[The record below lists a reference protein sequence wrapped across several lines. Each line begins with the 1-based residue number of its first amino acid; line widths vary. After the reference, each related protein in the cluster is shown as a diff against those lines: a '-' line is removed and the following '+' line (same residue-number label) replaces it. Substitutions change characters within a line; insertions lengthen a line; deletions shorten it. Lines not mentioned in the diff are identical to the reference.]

1 MKAIRVYEFGD
12 PSVLKYEDVPMLE
25 AGAGQVLVR
34 IHAVGVNPV
43 DTYIRAGTHAIRP
56 QLPYT
61 PGSDAAGVVESLGE
75 GVTGWAVGDR
85 VYTARALTGA
95 YAEFAL
101 CAAEDLHPLPAGC
114 TFAQGAAL
122 NVPYATAY
130 RALFQRGRAVASEK
144 VLIHGAS
151 GGVGIAAV
159 QFAAAAGLCV
169 IGTAG
174 TPEGRALV
182 EANGAHHVLDHTNES
197 YLELVTRL
205 GGVDLILE
213 MLANVNLGKDL
224 TLLARGGRVVVVGNR
239 GPVEINARELMTRD
253 ADILGMSL
261 FNASKRDLQAA
272 HAAIAAGL
280 KAGTLRP
287 VVGKEMPLKD
297 AQLAHRAVIESRA
310 LGKLVLLP

>member
-114 TFAQGAAL
+114 TFAQGT
-122 NVPYATAY
+122 VCRSRWTM
-130 RALFQRGRAVASEK
+130 R
-144 VLIHGAS
+144 
-151 GGVGIAAV
+151 
-159 QFAAAAGLCV
+159 
-169 IGTAG
+169 
-174 TPEGRALV
+174 
-182 EANGAHHVLDHTNES
+182 
-197 YLELVTRL
+197 
-205 GGVDLILE
+205 
-213 MLANVNLGKDL
+213 
-224 TLLARGGRVVVVGNR
+224 
-239 GPVEINARELMTRD
+239 
-253 ADILGMSL
+253 
-261 FNASKRDLQAA
+261 
-272 HAAIAAGL
+272 
-280 KAGTLRP
+280 
-287 VVGKEMPLKD
+287 
-297 AQLAHRAVIESRA
+297 HRHCRHS
-310 LGKLVLLP
+310 